1 MKSSS
6 EQPDL
11 SPEERLEWLRSHG
24 IEVVTPPERK
34 ASQVAEA
41 LQAAEA
47 LSLQQQATNGTTTTT
62 ASSSYPQQF
71 TATPPSLPT
80 IDGTHGKAKQ
90 ENGFS
95 WTQTEE
101 ELELVV
107 PLTSM
112 IVAKD
117 IHVDFQPQSLHVT
130 CQGIPILDH
139 LSLFERVSV
148 DDCTW
153 VFQQA
158 QSATTTTIAN
168 DEQDASSSSPT
179 VVITMEKVE
188 PALWIRIR
196 D

>member
-139 LSLFERVSV
+139 LPLFERVSV
-148 DDCTW
+148 DDCIW

-158 QSATTTTIAN
+158 QSATATN
-168 DEQDASSSSPT
+168 DEQNASSSSPT